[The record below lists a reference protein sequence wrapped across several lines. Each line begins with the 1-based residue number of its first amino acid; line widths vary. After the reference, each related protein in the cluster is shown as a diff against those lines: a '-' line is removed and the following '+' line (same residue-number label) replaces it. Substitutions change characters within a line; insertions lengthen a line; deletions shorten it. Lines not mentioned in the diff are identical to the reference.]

1 MVCRTGRFDSMTEKR
16 RLSVLLDGSLGRL
29 REGWPFVAEATAA
42 ATAAWIID
50 TRFLGQPRPFFA
62 PAAAL
67 IVLGQVRGQRL
78 LRAVEVVLG
87 VAGGVLLADAVAGAL
102 GRNTTLT
109 IFIVTALT
117 LTLAVAV
124 GGSAVFIVQSAVSAI
139 YVAVVAPPTSGLIP
153 HRFFDAL
160 VGGGVAV
167 VVSQVVVARDPLAR
181 LVRQTAAT
189 FDEIAGI
196 LENIASAIDRRD
208 TTVARQALD
217 QARRAD
223 NSVAD
228 LRSAVSAAREALWFR
243 LDRQRRLDRVQIVD
257 IATRQLDLVQRGIR
271 VLART
276 GVTVAR
282 LPTAPPP
289 EVGAAIRSLATA
301 VEAVKQALN
310 RRVTGASDARPDAD
324 LAELAALEAVRTAGR
339 LVPDVATLPV
349 VSIVGQLRMSAIDL
363 LRGAGRDDIEVLSR
377 VDEAL
382 GLPPV

>member
-1 MVCRTGRFDSMTEKR
+1 MVCRTGRFDGMTEKR

-78 LRAVEVVLG
+78 LRALEVVLG

-189 FDEIAGI
+189 FDELAGI
-196 LENIASAIDRRD
+196 LEHIASAIDRRD
-208 TTVARQALD
+208 TTMARQALD

-257 IATRQLDLVQRGIR
+257 TATSQLDLVQRGIR

>member
-1 MVCRTGRFDSMTEKR
+1 MVCRTGRFDSMTGKR

-167 VVSQVVVARDPLAR
+167 VVSQVMVARDPLAR

-189 FDEIAGI
+189 FDELAGI

-208 TTVARQALD
+208 TTMARQALD

-257 IATRQLDLVQRGIR
+257 TATRQLDLVQRGIR

-310 RRVTGASDARPDAD
+310 RRVAGASDARPDVD

>member
-42 ATAAWIID
+42 ATTAWIID

-189 FDEIAGI
+189 FDELARI

-257 IATRQLDLVQRGIR
+257 TATRQLDLVQRGIR

-301 VEAVKQALN
+301 VEAVKHTLN
-310 RRVTGASDARPDAD
+310 RRVAGASDAGPDVD

-349 VSIVGQLRMSAIDL
+349 VSIVGQLRMTAIDL

>member
-1 MVCRTGRFDSMTEKR
+1 MTGKR
-16 RLSVLLDGSLGRL
+16 RLSILLEGSLGRL

-102 GRNTTLT
+102 GRNTLT
-109 IFIVTALT
+109 IFIVTGLT

-167 VVSQVVVARDPLAR
+167 VVSQVVVFRDPLAR
-181 LVRQTAAT
+181 LMRQTAAT
-189 FDEIAGI
+189 FDELASI
-196 LENIASAIDRRD
+196 LEHTASAIDRRD
-208 TTVARQALD
+208 PTMARQALD

-223 NSVAD
+223 RSVED
-228 LRSAVSAAREALWFR
+228 LRNAVSAAREAVWFR
-243 LDRQRRLDRVQIVD
+243 LDRQRHLDSVDIVD
-257 IATRQLDLVQRGIR
+257 TATRQLDLVQRGIR

-282 LPTAPPP
+282 LPAVPPP

-301 VEAVKQALN
+301 VEAVKQSLN
-310 RRVTGASDARPDAD
+310 RRVAGASDSQPHLD
-324 LAELAALEAVRTAGR
+324 LAEVAALEAVRTAGQ
-339 LVPDVATLPV
+339 LVPDVASLPV

>member
-189 FDEIAGI
+189 FDELARI

-257 IATRQLDLVQRGIR
+257 TATRQLDLVQRGIR

-282 LPTAPPP
+282 LSTAPPP

-310 RRVTGASDARPDAD
+310 RRVAGASDARPDVD

>member
-1 MVCRTGRFDSMTEKR
+1 MTGKR
-16 RLSVLLDGSLGRL
+16 RLSILLEASLGRL

-42 ATAAWIID
+42 ATAAWVID

-109 IFIVTALT
+109 IFIVTGLT

-167 VVSQVVVARDPLAR
+167 VVSQVVVFRDPLAR
-181 LVRQTAAT
+181 LMRQTAAT
-189 FDEIAGI
+189 FDELASI
-196 LENIASAIDRRD
+196 LEHTASAIDRRD
-208 TTVARQALD
+208 PTMARQALD

-223 NSVAD
+223 RSVED
-228 LRSAVSAAREALWFR
+228 LRNAVSAAREAVWFR
-243 LDRQRRLDRVQIVD
+243 LDRQRHLDSVDIVD
-257 IATRQLDLVQRGIR
+257 TASRQLDLVQRGIR

-282 LPTAPPP
+282 LPAVPPP
-289 EVGAAIRSLATA
+289 EAGAAIRSLATA
-301 VEAVKQALN
+301 VEAVKQSLN
-310 RRVTGASDARPDAD
+310 RRVAGASDSQPHLD
-324 LAELAALEAVRTAGR
+324 LAEVAALEAVRTAGQ
-339 LVPDVATLPV
+339 LVPDVASLPV

-363 LRGAGRDDIEVLSR
+363 LRGAGRDDIEALSR

>member
-1 MVCRTGRFDSMTEKR
+1 MMEKR

-189 FDEIAGI
+189 FDELARI